1 VDQFHAAFFCGSHS
15 STIGMIS
22 ENSQSRSVTTPA
34 RAASSGR
41 NYLRKVITQSARVA
55 ILLVTFGMTE
65 DARSGPRS
73 YDFNLLLSQP
83 HPFASAAPSAAS
95 PGTPAPVERVKEP
108 PPVPAP
114 APSRRVHN
122 YTISVRFLPWL
133 TRVTGEVSSDTSAGI
148 SAAIDFQDDLGFD
161 DFEVNLSGSANLRLG
176 RHDFWIDALVID
188 MSASDVVERSI
199 TFGSLTIEVSRP
211 VKTEVDLAL
220 YDFRYGYSF
229 FDLDSDGFRLGPT
242 FGVAYLDFDV
252 TITDKASGKK
262 ESIAEKF
269 PIPRV
274 GLHGEIPF
282 GDFLVEA
289 DLSGLYISYDDYEG
303 YAIEGNLGVV
313 WRPKRNFGLVGGY
326 RVIAIDIDHRD
337 NNYDVTFH
345 GPYLGVE
352 LRY

>member
-1 VDQFHAAFFCGSHS
+1 MS
-15 STIGMIS
+15 
-22 ENSQSRSVTTPA
+22 
-34 RAASSGR
+34 
-41 NYLRKVITQSARVA
+41 
-55 ILLVTFGMTE
+55 
-65 DARSGPRS
+65 
-73 YDFNLLLSQP
+73 LLLGQP
-83 HPFASAAPSAAS
+83 HPFAVAAPSTIAPPSGVA
-95 PGTPAPVERVKEP
+95 PGPGLSTPAPVELTKKP
-108 PPVPAP
+108 PPAP
-114 APSRRVHN
+114 GPSPSRRAHD
-122 YTISVRFLPWL
+122 YTINIRFLPWL
-133 TRVTGEVSSDTSAGI
+133 TQVTGEVSKDSSSGPSPT
-148 SAAIDFQDDLGFD
+148 IDLHDDLGLD
-161 DFEVNLSGSANLRLG
+161 DFEFNPSGSVNLRLG

-188 MSASDVVERSI
+188 MSASDVVERSF
-199 TFGSLTIEVSRP
+199 TFGSITIDVSRP
-211 VKTEVDLAL
+211 VRTEVDLAL

-242 FGVAYLDFDV
+242 IGVAYLDFDL
-252 TITDKASGKK
+252 TITDEISGTK
-262 ESIAEKF
+262 ESITEDF

-274 GLHGEIPF
+274 GLHGEMPF

-313 WRPKRNFGLVGGY
+313 WRPKRNVGLVGGY